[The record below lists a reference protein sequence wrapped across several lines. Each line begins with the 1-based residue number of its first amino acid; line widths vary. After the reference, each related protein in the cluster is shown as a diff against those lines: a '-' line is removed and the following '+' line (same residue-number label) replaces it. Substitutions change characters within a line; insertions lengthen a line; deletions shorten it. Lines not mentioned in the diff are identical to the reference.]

1 MQLVVANVSPLA
13 ILNPSSKQTLTK
25 ERQTMETTYTLDYGT
40 STASDLAWWIAYGLK
55 RVAIAQGKLNHEEIT
70 QGQFDNVVATY
81 TKQAAEFA
89 EAGYVA

>member
-1 MQLVVANVSPLA
+1 MNS
-13 ILNPSSKQTLTK
+13 SSKQTLTK
-25 ERQTMETTYTLDYGT
+25 REIQTMETTYTLDYGT